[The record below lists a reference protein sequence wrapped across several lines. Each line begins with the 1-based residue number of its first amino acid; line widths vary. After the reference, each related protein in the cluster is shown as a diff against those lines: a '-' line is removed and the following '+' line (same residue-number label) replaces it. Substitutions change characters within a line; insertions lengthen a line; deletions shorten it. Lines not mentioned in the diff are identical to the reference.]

1 MNGRETVRP
10 DRDRQHGPGT
20 EPRRVR
26 LLWVDLVVAFTAY
39 VVGLLVAGLALGGEQ
54 ARDVAVGNV
63 VGVAFAVVAV
73 AALMVR
79 RHRR

>member
-1 MNGRETVRP
+1 M
-10 DRDRQHGPGT
+10 
-20 EPRRVR
+20 
-26 LLWVDLVVAFTAY
+26 DLVVAFTAY